1 MSLWQDSHPFLP
13 LSTVQCLGAVPLA
26 QHGFSLLWF
35 HSPCPVLLLWYPG
48 GSSQR
53 EAAFREG
60 WPLLAVCVW
69 AVSEHRGALC
79 SCALHFGR
87 RNPMRFGP
95 LVSRMQNV
103 QRPSVSLPRAWLPLQ
118 M

>member
-1 MSLWQDSHPFLP
+1 MPSMDFPCS
-13 LSTVQCLGAVPLA
+13 
-26 QHGFSLLWF
+26 GFTL
-35 HSPCPVLLLWYPG
+35 PVLF
-48 GSSQR
+48 SSYGTLVALPSVR
-53 EAAFREG
+53 DYEAAFQEG
-60 WPLLAVCVW
+60 WPLLAVCAW